1 MKKMMFADVGRK
13 RNVTLKNT
21 QAGRSVRTARIASA
35 LAQTRSLPTVG
46 ANMNVR
52 QRSGL
57 ALLVLALVS
66 TGLAQSRP
74 LSLADAFAELEKAN
88 PSVLISREAVAQAL
102 AVTEQQ
108 RAGLLPKIS
117 LDAQQRRTQSVQF
130 SNGTPFEQSPANRF
144 DGKLTGNVALLN
156 PAQIAAYRA
165 ARKGLAV
172 AQLDERQT
180 LQSVMSIVAQTYFG
194 HMRNVQRIG
203 VLDANITRARE
214 LRDLVRRQLAA
225 GVVTQIDV
233 TRAEAQLAIAE
244 QARLQQDTTVFQ
256 SELQLKRL
264 LDRALAE
271 PLVLAGFEVTR
282 TDQTVLPPDLEKN
295 VLGQRSD
302 YLRAV
307 QAAEQN
313 RDQVRAAGYQRFG
326 VLSAVGEYGYATSRA
341 FDGREKTAWLGGV
354 AVTIPVFDG
363 LKAGAD
369 RRVALAQLRA
379 QELRVRALELQIPA
393 ELRLAAQDARSRHA
407 QVSVAERNLALA
419 QEQLRL
425 AQIRFEGGAVDN
437 REVIEAQNSLAIAS
451 DNRLEAVYQYNL
463 SRLELA
469 RAKGDVRSILNEKAR

>member
-1 MKKMMFADVGRK
+1 
-13 RNVTLKNT
+13 
-21 QAGRSVRTARIASA
+21 
-35 LAQTRSLPTVG
+35 
-46 ANMNVR
+46 MNVR
-52 QRSGL
+52 QRLGF
-57 ALLVLALVS
+57 ALLVLFLVS
-66 TGLAQSRP
+66 SSAAQP
-74 LSLADAFAELEKAN
+74 KALSLADAFAELEKAN
-88 PSVLISREAVAQAL
+88 PNVLISREAVAQAL
-102 AVTEQQ
+102 AVSEQQ

-117 LDAQQRRTQSVQF
+117 LDAQQRRTQSVQL
-130 SNGTPFEQSPANRF
+130 SNGAPFEQSPVNRF
-144 DGKLTGNVALLN
+144 DGKLTGNLALLN
-156 PAQIAAYRA
+156 PSQIVAYRA

-172 AQLDERQT
+172 AELDERQT
-180 LQSVMSIVAQTYFG
+180 LQAVMSVVAQTYFG

-214 LRDLVRRQLAA
+214 LRDLVQRQLDA

-264 LDRALAE
+264 LDRNLSD
-271 PLVLAGFEVTR
+271 PLVLTGFEVAR
-282 TDQTVLPPDLEKN
+282 MDQSQLAAEAEKTVLA
-295 VLGQRSD
+295 QRPD

-313 RDQVRAAGYQRFG
+313 KDQVRAAGYQRLG

-341 FDGREKTAWLGGV
+341 FDGQEKTAWLGGV
-354 AVTIPVFDG
+354 ALTIPIFDG
-363 LKAGAD
+363 LKASAD
-369 RRVALAQLRA
+369 RRVALAQLRT
-379 QELRVRALELQIPA
+379 QQLRVRALELQIPA
-393 ELRLAAQDARSRHA
+393 ELRLAAQDARSRNA
-407 QVSVAERNLALA
+407 QISVADRNLRLA

-469 RAKGDVRSILNEKAR
+469 RAKGDVRSILKERGK